1 MTLPRYRLTSAIIFT
16 ATLLLCACA
25 GYGPDNRMLGNT
37 KEQVVQILGQ
47 PSTELTTPEG
57 WVMMYPRGPYGKHT
71 YFVYLNRDGTV
82 ERWTQVLDEKNF
94 EQIKP
99 NMHRDEV
106 VALIG
111 ISKATYGL
119 ARNRGYVWNYRYVT
133 PLCFWFQIEFTSDD
147 TVRSTGYS
155 QPPECR
161 IRVSR

>member
-1 MTLPRYRLTSAIIFT
+1 MILPRHGLAATILLT
-16 ATLLLCACA
+16 ATLLLCGCA

-37 KEQVVQILGQ
+37 REQVVQALGT
-47 PSTELTTPEG
+47 PTTELTTPDG
-57 WVMMYPRGPYGKHT
+57 RVMMYPRGPFAKHT
-71 YFVYLNRDGTV
+71 YFVYLNRDGNM

-94 EQIKP
+94 AQIKP

-111 ISKATYGL
+111 VSKATFGI

-133 PLCFWFQIEFTSDD
+133 PLCFWFQIEFTRED

-161 IRVSR
+161 IRGSR